1 MYTKDYIKRLSIG
14 INQGLFIKDE
24 YRCEPRNMCRMSMG
38 VNQGLYLKRMNLCV
52 YQGLSIKDE
61 FMCIPR
67 VIYEGWV

>member
-1 MYTKDYIKRLSIG
+1 
-14 INQGLFIKDE
+14 
-24 YRCEPRNMCRMSMG
+24 MG
-38 VNQGLYLKRMNLCV
+38 VNQGLYIKRMNLCV